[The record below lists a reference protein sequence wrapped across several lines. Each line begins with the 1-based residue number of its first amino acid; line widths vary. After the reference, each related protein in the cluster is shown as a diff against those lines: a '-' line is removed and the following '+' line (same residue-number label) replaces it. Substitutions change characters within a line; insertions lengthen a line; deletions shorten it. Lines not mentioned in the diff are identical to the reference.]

1 MAFIIKKTSQLGGN
15 TVYYTGGDDKLRRW
29 SDDKS
34 EAAPY
39 DTFYLATSQ
48 MTNNDGTN
56 GGWTGAVTEEI

>member
-1 MAFIIKKTSQLGGN
+1 MAFIIKKTSQVGGN
-15 TVYYTGGDDKLRRW
+15 TVYYTDGDDKTRSW

-34 EAAPY
+34 QAKSY

-48 MTNNDGTN
+48 MTNNDGKN